1 MGTSHTPTAYSWDSN
16 DTIASHPK
24 PPKARKM
31 EDTGA
36 DPCLVASETSHV
48 QFREPSLKK
57 LQGDFPGGPMAKTVL
72 PKQGAQV

>member
-31 EDTGA
+31 EDAGA
-36 DPCLVASETSHV
+36 DPCLVASEASHV
-48 QFREPSLKK
+48 QF
-57 LQGDFPGGPMAKTVL
+57 
-72 PKQGAQV
+72 